1 MRYCVDIEKR
11 LGKWFIHEP
20 AEGFI
25 DIPLLHDAPEVVD
38 FMAQQ
43 FFPTTNLRLFFS
55 KKKSNESHEF
65 RLIENDRFLFV
76 PLEIEV
82 VFGRELIRI
91 IDEYPLTE
99 VHMDVL
105 FF

>member
-1 MRYCVDIEKR
+1 MRGYVSIEKR
-11 LGKWFIHEP
+11 VGAWFMHEP
-20 AEGFI
+20 QEGIVDVPFL
-25 DIPLLHDAPEVVD
+25 PAAPEVID
-38 FMAQQ
+38 FMAQHCL
-43 FFPTTNLRLFFS
+43 PTTNLRLFLS
-55 KKKSNESHEF
+55 KKKSNGNHEF